1 MALETKSDSTEV
13 DGNTSVNLN
22 KGRTRA
28 WVFTAYEQ
36 DYKTLDTY
44 LRGANFSYWVY
55 QYEVCPKT
63 QREHRQGAFRLT
75 HPISF
80 SSLQKHL
87 PGIHLEPTRS
97 ESHAFRYCCKEE
109 SRKPKTETVMY
120 GTPPKQGKRSDLSAM
135 AKDVIDGKS
144 IEEIARRHPGG
155 YIRYNRGIMA
165 LQHAISPYRQAKPI
179 IRWYYGSA
187 GSGKT
192 FAAVGLEKDYYIKDG
207 TMWWDGYIPG
217 QHIII
222 DDFDG
227 KWPYRDFLRLLDRYK
242 YQGQFKGGYLKI
254 DSNITITCEFHPRHF
269 WANNALDQ
277 VLRRLDEIK
286 NFDYSQS
293 DVDKVVNVDLLD
305 GSTPP
310 AEGSSAGAPAPPRK
324 KIEKIDT

>member
-1 MALETKSDSTEV
+1 MTHEQKCDSTEV

-80 SSLQKHL
+80 SALQKHL

-97 ESHAFRYCCKEE
+97 ESHAFKYCCKEE
-109 SRKPKTETVMY
+109 TRKPRTETVMF
-120 GTPPKQGKRSDLSAM
+120 GSPPKQGKRSDLVQL
-135 AKDVIDGKS
+135 AKDVVDGKS

-155 YIRYNRGIMA
+155 YIRYNKGILA
-165 LQHAISPYRQAKPI
+165 LQHAISPFRQAKPI

-192 FAAVGLEKDYYIKDG
+192 LAAVGLEKDYYIKDG
-207 TMWWDGYIPG
+207 TPWWDGYVVG

-227 KWPYRDFLRLLDRYK
+227 KWPYRDLLRLLDRYK
-242 YQGQFKGGYLKI
+242 YQGQVKGGYVKI
-254 DSNITITCEFHPRHF
+254 NSNITITCEFHPRHF
-269 WANNALDQ
+269 WMNNALEQ
-277 VLRRLDEIK
+277 VLRRLDIIK

-293 DVDKVVNVDLLD
+293 DIDNVMN
-305 GSTPP
+305 GTPPSGGAPP
-310 AEGSSAGAPAPPRK
+310 AEGSSAGAPPPSGGQDWK
-324 KIEKIDT
+324 D